1 MSPLEQQ
8 KAKQDGVFSK
18 ALREASNAFVQMG
31 AHPRTL
37 LHHSRRN
44 DLIEQAIAKLQILKR
59 EGDAYHQLG
68 QPAVKAASESIQDK
82 SLEDDSK
89 LEHVGFVKVDDAPV
103 SYATLVFSDDDNGKF
118 SLGIN
123 NPYEQVVKYSSSDTS
138 VALVDE
144 KTGVIT
150 PVGKGEVSIQVA
162 FTKKGDCPRVEDC
175 FGLVI
180 EEASPDNITPST
192 DDSPQP
198 KPNVAAPESGS
209 EK

>member
-1 MSPLEQQ
+1 MNPIEQQ
-8 KAKQDGVFSK
+8 KAKQDSVFSK
-18 ALREASNAFVQMG
+18 ALRDASNAFVQMG
-31 AHPRTL
+31 SHPRIL

-44 DLIEQAIAKLQILKR
+44 DLIAQAIAKLQILKR

-68 QPAVKAASESIQDK
+68 KPVVKATSESTQGKNLDGN
-82 SLEDDSK
+82 STW
-89 LEHVGFVKVDDAPV
+89 EHVGFVKMDDMPV
-103 SYATLVFSDDDNGKF
+103 PYATLVFSDGDNEGKF

-138 VALVDE
+138 VATVDE

-150 PVGKGEVSIQVA
+150 PVGNGEVSIQVA
-162 FTKKGDCPRVEDC
+162 FTKKGDYPRVEDS

-180 EEASPDNITPST
+180 EDASPNENVPST
-192 DDSPQP
+192 DGSPQP
-198 KPNVAAPESGS
+198 SIDAPESDS

>member
-44 DLIEQAIAKLQILKR
+44 DLIDQAIAKLQILKR

-68 QPAVKAASESIQDK
+68 QPAVKATSESIQDK
-82 SLEDDSK
+82 SLEDDST
-89 LEHVGFVKVDDAPV
+89 LEHVGFVKVDDAPIP
-103 SYATLVFSDDDNGKF
+103 YAALVLAEGSDDDKL

-123 NPYEQVVKYSSSDTS
+123 NPYDQIVKYSSSDTS
-138 VALVDE
+138 VATVDE

-150 PVGKGEVSIQVA
+150 PVGNGEVSIQVA
-162 FTKKGDCPRVEDC
+162 FTKKGDYPRVEDS
-175 FGLVI
+175 FNLVI
-180 EEASPDNITPST
+180 EDASPGDANAST
-192 DDSPQP
+192 DDSSQP
-198 KPNVAAPESGS
+198 DVDAPEPGLD
-209 EK
+209 K

>member
-8 KAKQDGVFSK
+8 KSKQDGVFSK

-68 QPAVKAASESIQDK
+68 QPAMKATSESSQDK
-82 SLEDDSK
+82 SLDDDST

-103 SYATLVFSDDDNGKF
+103 SYATLVVSDDDSEGKL

-123 NPYEQVVKYSSSDTS
+123 NPYEQIVKYSSSDTS
-138 VALVDE
+138 VATVDE

-150 PVGKGEVSIQVA
+150 PVGNGEVSIQVA
-162 FTKKGDCPRVEDC
+162 FTKKGDYPRVEDS

-180 EEASPDNITPST
+180 DGASPDETGTST
-192 DDSPQP
+192 DGSSQ
-198 KPNVAAPESGS
+198 PNVDASDPSS

>member
-68 QPAVKAASESIQDK
+68 QPAMKATSESSQDK
-82 SLEDDSK
+82 SLDDDST

-103 SYATLVFSDDDNGKF
+103 SYATLVVSDDDSEGKL

-123 NPYEQVVKYSSSDTS
+123 NPYEQIVKYSSSDTL
-138 VALVDE
+138 VATVDE

-150 PVGKGEVSIQVA
+150 PVGNGEVSIQVA
-162 FTKKGDCPRVEDC
+162 FTKKGDYPRVEDS

-180 EEASPDNITPST
+180 DGASPDETSTST
-192 DDSPQP
+192 DGSSQP
-198 KPNVAAPESGS
+198 PESGS
-209 EK
+209 EN